1 MFKFVIAAMASL
13 MLLSVGC
20 AKPEAAAVP
29 TPEVAADGFIH
40 IGNQH
45 LIAINC
51 GQMCAIVFDDE
62 NNQFIALME
71 DGRKVVFDLNE

>member
-1 MFKFVIAAMASL
+1 MLKLVIATMASL
-13 MLLSVGC
+13 MLLSGGC
-20 AKPEAAAVP
+20 VEPKVTP
-29 TPEVAADGFIH
+29 TPEVTTDGFIYV
-40 IGNQH
+40 GNQR

-71 DGRKVVFDLNE
+71 DGRKVVFDMNE